1 MFTNIYIFLL
11 KQYFSILNPT
21 YFPFLIIAVR
31 PASADGS
38 LTEQHQLE
46 QLLEHGLPERNA
58 EHQPEQHDEHQ
69 HEHGSQR
76 HGTESKPA
84 GRRAVVQDKSLHT
97 RTAAGHNRQG
107 SS

>member
-1 MFTNIYIFLL
+1 MRNQLL
-11 KQYFSILNPT
+11 KPFFLFS
-21 YFPFLIIAVR
+21 FFAVR
-31 PASADGS
+31 SASADGS

-46 QLLEHGLPERNA
+46 QLLEHWLPERHP

-76 HGTESKPA
+76 HGTESEPT
-84 GRRAVVQDKSLHT
+84 GRRAVVQDKSLHS
-97 RTAAGHNRQG
+97 RSAAGHNRQG